1 MVMAVVNCTPDS
13 FSDGGRFLDARDAV
27 RHAERLIEEG
37 ADIVD
42 VGGESTRPGA
52 EPVAVIQETERIV
65 PVIYERRSRHP
76 DAVISV
82 DTSKTAVAEA
92 ALGAG
97 ADLVNDVTAGSGRGM
112 LELVAER
119 DAGIIVMH
127 MRKDPRTMQRDTHY
141 DDVVEEVFCFLAE
154 RARAAVAA
162 GIPAERVWVD
172 PGLGFGKDADGNIDL
187 LTAMPRLA
195 ELGHPVVI
203 GPSRKSFIG
212 RITGAAVDERLPGTL
227 AALIPAVGLDRA
239 VVRVHDVAPVRQFLA
254 VACRVHGAHA

>member
-13 FSDGGRFLDARDAV
+13 FSDGGLFLDPRNAI
-27 RHAERLIEEG
+27 RHADRLIDEG

-42 VGGESTRPGA
+42 IGGESTRPGA
-52 EPVAVIQETERIV
+52 EPVAADQEIARVV
-65 PVIYERRSRHP
+65 PVISELRIRHP

-92 ALGAG
+92 ALDAG

-112 LELVAER
+112 LEMVAER

-141 DDVVEEVFCFLAE
+141 DDVIGEVFGFLAE

-172 PGLGFGKDADGNIDL
+172 PGIGFGKDTDGNINL
-187 LTAMPRLA
+187 LAALPRLTQ
-195 ELGHPVVI
+195 LGHPVVI

-227 AALIPAVGLDRA
+227 AALIPAVGLHRA
-239 VVRVHDVAPVRQFLA
+239 VVRVHDVGPVRQFLA
-254 VACRVHGAHA
+254 VASRVRGAQA